1 MNVLTNFPY
10 QHVLVLGLA
19 KSGTAAAN
27 VLLEN
32 QIQVTINDGMAT
44 IEDASIQKLQT
55 MGAEL
60 VLGSHPL
67 SVLDGKDLI
76 VKNPGI
82 RYDNVIVEEA
92 ERRGIPV
99 ISEVELVHYLTNQP
113 VIGITGSN
121 GKTTTTTLIT
131 EMLSQSDVSVKVA
144 GNIGVVATEVAS
156 SLQPEEKMV
165 MELSSF
171 QLQGTNQIQF
181 STAVLLNLFEAHLDY
196 HGSFDNYVQAKC
208 NIFKNQNKHDY
219 LIYNADDVNVSAV
232 VKTARATKIPFS
244 SSRPLTNG
252 AWMDDEFL
260 YFKDEKIIAIRE
272 IVLVGKHNM
281 ENILAAIATA
291 KLNGASNEGIY
302 QVLTTFSGVKHR
314 LEFVGIID
322 GRYIYNDSKATNI
335 LATKKALA
343 AFSKNVVLLAGG
355 LDRGTTF
362 EELIP
367 YLHNVKAMVVF
378 GETASKLT
386 DAGVAANV
394 PVIEKAVDVQH
405 AVEVAFPLTDEQDIL
420 LLSPAC
426 ASWDQYKTFEERGD
440 MFIQA
445 VHRLK

>member
-19 KSGTAAAN
+19 KSGTAAAT

-32 QIQVTINDGMAT
+32 HIQVTINDGMAT
-44 IEDASIQKLQT
+44 LEDSSVQKLQT

-67 SVLDGKDLI
+67 SVLDEKDII

-131 EMLSQSDVSVKVA
+131 EMLRQSNVSVKVA

-171 QLQGTNQIQF
+171 QLQGTNQLQF

-208 NIFKNQNKHDY
+208 NIFKNQNEHDY
-219 LIYNADDVNVSAV
+219 LIYNADDDNVSAV
-232 VKTARATKIPFS
+232 VKTARATKVPFS
-244 SSRPLTNG
+244 SSRPFTDG

-314 LEFVGIID
+314 LEFVGVIN

-343 AFSKNVVLLAGG
+343 AFNKNVVLLAGG
-355 LDRGTTF
+355 LDRGNTF

-367 YLHNVKAMVVF
+367 YLHHVKAMVVF
-378 GETASKLT
+378 GETANKLK

-394 PVIEKAVDVQH
+394 PVIEKAFDVQQ
-405 AVEVAFPLTDEQDIL
+405 AVEVAFPLTDEKDTL

>member
-19 KSGTAAAN
+19 KSGTAAAT

-32 QIQVTINDGMAT
+32 HIQVTINDGMAT
-44 IEDASIQKLQT
+44 LEDSSVQKLQT

-67 SVLDGKDLI
+67 SVLDEKDII

-131 EMLSQSDVSVKVA
+131 EMLRQSNVSVKVA

-171 QLQGTNQIQF
+171 QLQGTNQLQF

-208 NIFKNQNKHDY
+208 NIFKNQNEHDY
-219 LIYNADDVNVSAV
+219 LIYNADDDNVSAV
-232 VKTARATKIPFS
+232 VKTARATKVPFS
-244 SSRPLTNG
+244 SSRPFTDG

-314 LEFVGIID
+314 LEFVGVIN

-343 AFSKNVVLLAGG
+343 AFNKNVVLLAGG
-355 LDRGTTF
+355 LDRGNTF

-367 YLHNVKAMVVF
+367 YLHHVKAMVVF
-378 GETASKLT
+378 GETANKLK

-394 PVIEKAVDVQH
+394 PVIEKAFDVQQ
-405 AVEVAFPLTDEQDIL
+405 AVEVAFPLTDEQDTL

>member
-19 KSGTAAAN
+19 KSGTAAAT

-32 QIQVTINDGMAT
+32 HIQVTINDGMAT
-44 IEDASIQKLQT
+44 LENSSVQKLQT

-67 SVLDGKDLI
+67 SVLDEKDII

-131 EMLSQSDVSVKVA
+131 EMLRQSNVSVKVA

-171 QLQGTNQIQF
+171 QLQGTNQLQF

-208 NIFKNQNKHDY
+208 NIFKNQNERDY
-219 LIYNADDVNVSAV
+219 LIYNADDDNVSAV
-232 VKTARATKIPFS
+232 VKTARATKVPFS
-244 SSRPLTNG
+244 SSRPFTDG

-314 LEFVGIID
+314 LEFVGVIN

-343 AFSKNVVLLAGG
+343 AFNKNVVLLAGG
-355 LDRGTTF
+355 LDRGNTF

-367 YLHNVKAMVVF
+367 YLHHVKAMVVF
-378 GETASKLT
+378 GETANKLK

-394 PVIEKAVDVQH
+394 PVIEKAFDVQQ
-405 AVEVAFPLTDEQDIL
+405 AVEVAFPLTDEQDTL

>member
-19 KSGTAAAN
+19 KSGTAAAT

-32 QIQVTINDGMAT
+32 HIQVTINDGMAT
-44 IEDASIQKLQT
+44 LEDSSVQKLQT

-67 SVLDGKDLI
+67 SVLDEKDII

-131 EMLSQSDVSVKVA
+131 EMLRQSNVSVKVA

-171 QLQGTNQIQF
+171 QLQGTNQLQF

-208 NIFKNQNKHDY
+208 NIFKNQNEHDY
-219 LIYNADDVNVSAV
+219 LIYNADDDNVSAV
-232 VKTARATKIPFS
+232 VKTARATKVPFS
-244 SSRPLTNG
+244 SSRPFSDG

-314 LEFVGIID
+314 LEFVGVIN

-343 AFSKNVVLLAGG
+343 AFNKNVVLLAGG
-355 LDRGTTF
+355 LDRGNTF

-367 YLHNVKAMVVF
+367 YLHHVKAMVVF
-378 GETASKLT
+378 GETANKLK

-394 PVIEKAVDVQH
+394 PVIEKAFDVQQ
-405 AVEVAFPLTDEQDIL
+405 AVEVAFPLTDEKDTL